1 MVFGLLRQRSPG
13 GSSQDDSENSS
24 APNNSVEMRRVS
36 QQTLEN
42 ESVEQTLQDD
52 SVEGL
57 VLADELPDLSSS
69 SSEGDPNKPDTMEN
83 GPPPEPLT
91 SRRHFK
97 FIT

>member
-13 GSSQDDSENSS
+13 GSSQDDSDTS
-24 APNNSVEMRRVS
+24 AHDNTVEMRGVS

-91 SRRHFK
+91 SKRHSE